1 METSDKLTELR
12 AMTEPAEDSDAV
24 LLSYLKQAKDI
35 ILNRMYPYLD
45 GRVYEDLDIPARY
58 DHKQIQLAAFLLNKR
73 GAEGQTR
80 HSENGISRSY
90 QGAYVPQDLLCDV
103 MPMVGIP
110 M

>member
-1 METSDKLTELR
+1 MSEKLIVLR
-12 AMTEPAEDSDAV
+12 EMTDPAEDSDTV
-24 LLSYLKQAKDI
+24 LLSYLRQAKNI

-45 GRVYEDLDIPARY
+45 GRVYEDLTLPKRY
-58 DHKQIQLAAFLLNKR
+58 DDKQIQLAAYLLNKR